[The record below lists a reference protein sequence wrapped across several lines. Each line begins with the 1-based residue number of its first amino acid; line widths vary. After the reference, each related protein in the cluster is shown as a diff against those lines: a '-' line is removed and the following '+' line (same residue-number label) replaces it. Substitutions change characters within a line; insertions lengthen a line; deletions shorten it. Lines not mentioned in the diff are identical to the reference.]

1 MRRLAL
7 LPLLLVGCGSPFYA
21 DATMTRDASPE
32 ASDDAAPDTRATDDA
47 GPDARDAGADAQP
60 GNDAAPEAAPD
71 ATPDAPDASPDGAP
85 DTGSDADADADGGP
99 CTLQAPSS
107 FLCGANMASVGT
119 PGDFCRLE
127 DQTSTG
133 VAIATPAACQCAGA
147 YTCACLLA
155 ALTTSELCPVGT
167 FDSCGDDMGHQVV
180 VRCAP

>member
-1 MRRLAL
+1 MNARSFLSCV
-7 LPLLLVGCGSPFYA
+7 LLVGCGSPFQWDGA
-21 DATMTRDASPE
+21 MARDASPD

-47 GPDARDAGADAQP
+47 GPDAHDAGTDAHP
-60 GNDAAPEAAPD
+60 GDDAAPEAASD
-71 ATPDAPDASPDGAP
+71 ATPDARDASPYDGAP
-85 DTGSDADADADGGP
+85 DTGSDADAA

-133 VAIATPAACQCAGA
+133 APIPTPAACQCAGA

-167 FDSCGDDMGHQVV
+167 FDSCGEVSGNLV

>member
-7 LPLLLVGCGSPFYA
+7 LPFLLVGCGCGSPFYA

-47 GPDARDAGADAQP
+47 GPDAHDAGADTWHD
-60 GNDAAPEAAPD
+60 DAAPEAAPD
-71 ATPDAPDASPDGAP
+71 ATPDARDASPDDGAP
-85 DTGSDADADADGGP
+85 DTGSDADAG

-107 FLCGANMASVGT
+107 FLCGANMALVGT

-133 VAIATPAACQCAGA
+133 APIPTPAACQCAGA

-155 ALTTSELCPVGT
+155 ALTPSELCPVGT
-167 FDSCGDDMGHQVV
+167 FDSCGEVSGNLV

>member
-7 LPLLLVGCGSPFYA
+7 LPFLLVGCGSPFYA

-47 GPDARDAGADAQP
+47 GPDAHDGPDAHP
-60 GNDAAPEAAPD
+60 GEDAAPEAAPD
-71 ATPDAPDASPDGAP
+71 AAPDARDASPDGAP

-99 CTLQAPSS
+99 CTLQAPGS
-107 FLCGANMASVGT
+107 FLCGANMATVGT

-133 VAIATPAACQCAGA
+133 APIPTPAACQCAGA

-167 FDSCGDDMGHQVV
+167 FDSCGEVSGNLV